1 LYIDNINNF
10 RNICCI
16 CSANDCFNQ
25 ATPLI
30 LIFRSALYS
39 TQPYIPFSLI
49 FHSSLYSVQAH
60 IPFRLIFRAASYSP
74 VPLTLLLHKFT
85 ASPVILIQYH
95 FSNIFNSS
103 IQYDKRCNTHNYL
116 QIRSP
121 ELPLKI
127 SIYIHF
133 YTTYTLY
140 LFYLLVFIYS
150 FIAFFTLIHNLQML
164 YFS

>member
-1 LYIDNINNF
+1 MIV
-10 RNICCI
+10 
-16 CSANDCFNQ
+16 
-25 ATPLI
+25 LI
-30 LIFRSALYS
+30 RQL
-39 TQPYIPFSLI
+39 
-49 FHSSLYSVQAH
+49 HSSLYSVQPYIPLSLIFRSASYSTH
-60 IPFRLIFRAASYSP
+60 PYIPFRLIFRAASYSP

-164 YFS
+164 YCS